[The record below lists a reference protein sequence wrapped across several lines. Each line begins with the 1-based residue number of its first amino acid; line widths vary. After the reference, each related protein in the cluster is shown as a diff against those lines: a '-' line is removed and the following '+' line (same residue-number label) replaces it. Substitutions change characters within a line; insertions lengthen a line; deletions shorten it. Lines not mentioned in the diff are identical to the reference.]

1 MMVDLAEIQAIYYMV
16 AATGV
21 LVAAVFYI
29 LNMRE
34 TTRNRRLTLTNNLM
48 QNFTSE
54 EGSRRWLELM
64 TMEWKD
70 FDDFRAKYDSS
81 LNPRFG
87 IVPLSPTLPYP
98 QNITSVSMNE

>member
-1 MMVDLAEIQAIYYMV
+1 MVTLEEIQSVYYIV

-48 QNFTSE
+48 
-54 EGSRRWLELM
+54 
-64 TMEWKD
+64 
-70 FDDFRAKYDSS
+70 
-81 LNPRFG
+81 
-87 IVPLSPTLPYP
+87 
-98 QNITSVSMNE
+98 